1 MMKRI
6 LLLSCLALLAVAG
19 RMQAQCVTVDG
30 IEYAVDTENGTA
42 SVTSAEISITA
53 AHISATVEYEGM
65 DYPVTAIGNYAF
77 AWHYTLKSIT
87 LPEGVETI
95 GEMAFYDC
103 TSLQSVTLP
112 EGLQSIGESAFY
124 YCYAL
129 QSVTFPEG
137 LQSIGSGAFSCCESL
152 AGVTLPSTLQ
162 SIGEMAF
169 SQCPLTDIACHA
181 MTPPAVR
188 ENTFDAEVYATA
200 SLAVPESAEQAY
212 QEAETWRNFF
222 NRTTIEGITYTVN
235 KETGTAAAIYADPG
249 ITEANI
255 LATVA
260 ADGREYPV
268 TAIGMEAFNHCA
280 SLKSVTIPDGV
291 ASIGGAAFFSCLL
304 EQVVCQ
310 ASVPPMLGESVF
322 GGLTYALAELQVPSG
337 AEQAYRVAEGWCYFY
352 LYTAIDGIVYG
363 YDSGMQGISVM
374 GYMGEPVDAVIPAT
388 VELDGMN
395 VSVTGVA
402 GYAFSGCTS
411 LRSITLPETVTNIGN
426 WAFHRCTSLESI
438 TLPEGIQ
445 SIGNMVFAY
454 CASLAGIVLPSTMQ
468 YIDAT
473 AFADCPLKE
482 VYSHAAVPPTVSNGL
497 FDEEIYAVATLHVPS
512 NAVEAYQAAE
522 GWKQFQRIIGDL
534 PSTAISSVATD
545 KSLATYASG
554 VITTESPA
562 TITVHA
568 QNGAVVRHAADA
580 TSLSLEGLSR
590 GIYIISIAQ
599 DGQRQVMKVI
609 H

>member
-19 RMQAQCVTVDG
+19 RMQAQTATIEGITYTVNEDGQTVTVTNAG
-30 IEYAVDTENGTA
+30 YNITE
-42 SVTSAEISITA
+42 
-53 AHISATVEYEGM
+53 AHVPAIVNINGM
-65 DYPVTAIGNYAF
+65 DYPVAAIGDYAF

-95 GEMAFYDC
+95 GERAFSSC
-103 TSLQSVTLP
+103 TALQSVAFP

-129 QSVTFPEG
+129 QSVAFPEG
-137 LQSIGSGAFSCCESL
+137 LQSIGESAFFYCESL

-181 MTPPAVR
+181 MTPPAIR

-235 KETGTAAAIYADPG
+235 KETGTAAAIYGDPG

-260 ADGREYPV
+260 TDGREYPV
-268 TAIGMEAFNHCA
+268 TAIGMEAFNYCA

-322 GGLTYALAELQVPSG
+322 GSLTYALAELQVPSG

-402 GYAFSGCTS
+402 GYAFSECTS

-512 NAVEAYQAAE
+512 NAVDDYRIAE
-522 GWKQFQRIIGDL
+522 GWKQFQHIVGDL
-534 PSTAISSVATD
+534 PSTAISNVATD
-545 KSLATYASG
+545 ASIATYANG
-554 VITTESPA
+554 ILTTSAPA
-562 TITVHA
+562 DITVHT
-568 QNGAVVRHAADA
+568 QSGARVRHASDA
-580 TSLSLEGLSR
+580 TSLSLAGLPR
-590 GIYIISIAQ
+590 GIYIICVAQ
-599 DGQRQVMKVI
+599 GGQRQVMKVL